1 MTRAVDNS
9 SISVGDTVYLRKI
22 VRSWVQ
28 EPRILKIEA
37 KVLKITK
44 TRIYVGYN
52 NGDSLIKI
60 NFEYR
65 KTMRLQ
71 CTDSLGLST
80 YYLYS
85 SLEELDESINN
96 IQHRKEL
103 ISKVSELT
111 SDRNLNNL
119 SNNKLKRIIDILN
132 EKD

>member
-9 SISVGDTVYLRKI
+9 SISVGDIVYLRKI

-85 SLEELDESINN
+85 SLEELDESIDN

-111 SDRNLNNL
+111 SDRSLNNL